1 MKSLLSISLLSVLLS
16 VCNSATEKQAESQ
29 TEEPIT
35 ETRIDSTQLP
45 EENEIISADGPAVD
59 GAVDEPE
66 NKPESTKPK
75 VEGVL
80 PDTSVKKVVEHGAPD
95 KAYNDSVKA
104 AKTKGK
110 F

>member
-1 MKSLLSISLLSVLLS
+1 M
-16 VCNSATEKQAESQ
+16 CNSSAEKQVELQ
-29 TEEPIT
+29 TDEPST
-35 ETRIDSTQLP
+35 VARIDSTELL
-45 EENEIISADGPAVD
+45 EENEIISADEPAVD

-66 NKPESTKPK
+66 NKPESAKPK
-75 VEGVL
+75 LDGVL

>member
-1 MKSLLSISLLSVLLS
+1 MCNNSVD
-16 VCNSATEKQAESQ
+16 KKAENVEG
-29 TEEPIT
+29 EEVV
-35 ETRIDSTQLP
+35 ETARIDSNKLP
-45 EENEIISADGPAVD
+45 AQNEVITADEPAVD

-66 NKPESTKPK
+66 NKPATTKPK
-75 VEGVL
+75 VEGAL
-80 PDTSVKKVVEHGAPD
+80 PDTSVKKVIEHGAPD